1 MSEVIT
7 ANPSGAA
14 KERHGCLT
22 TYLVFMIIVNSCLSL
37 LYLFGSEWLRR
48 NGAGTPNWAFWCLAV
63 GGFVNVL
70 CAVAL
75 LRWKKW
81 GFWGFVV
88 SAVAI
93 FIVNLS
99 IGLGPASGLGGAF
112 GVALLYGVL
121 QIGNEN
127 KGWPQLE

>member
-1 MSEVIT
+1 L
-7 ANPSGAA
+7 AA
-14 KERHGCLT
+14 
-22 TYLVFMIIVNSCLSL
+22 
-37 LYLFGSEWLRR
+37 
-48 NGAGTPNWAFWCLAV
+48 AGL
-63 GGFVNVL
+63 VNVL

-81 GFWGFVV
+81 GFWGFVA

-99 IGLGPASGLGGAF
+99 IGLGPSSVLGGAV
-112 GVALLYGVL
+112 GVAVLYGVL
-121 QIGNEN
+121 QIGKEN

>member
-1 MSEVIT
+1 MSEIIT
-7 ANPSGAA
+7 DNPSSAP

-22 TYLVFMIIVNSCLSL
+22 TYLVFVIIVNSSLSL
-37 LYLFGSEWLRR
+37 LYLFGTEWLRQ
-48 NGAGTPNWAFWCLAV
+48 NSAGTPDWAFGCLAV
-63 GGFVNVL
+63 GGVVNVL

-75 LRWKKW
+75 LRWRKW

-99 IGLGPASGLGGAF
+99 IGLGPSSVLAGAV

-121 QIGNEN
+121 QIGKEN
-127 KGWPQLE
+127 KGWPQLD

>member
-1 MSEVIT
+1 MSEIIT
-7 ANPSGAA
+7 DNPSSAP

-48 NGAGTPNWAFWCLAV
+48 NGAATPNWAFWCLAV
-63 GGFVNVL
+63 GGIVNVL

-81 GFWGFVV
+81 GFWGFVA
-88 SAVAI
+88 SAIAI

-99 IGLGPASGLGGAF
+99 IGLGPSSILAGAV
-112 GVALLYGVL
+112 GVAILYGVL
-121 QIGNEN
+121 QIGEKN